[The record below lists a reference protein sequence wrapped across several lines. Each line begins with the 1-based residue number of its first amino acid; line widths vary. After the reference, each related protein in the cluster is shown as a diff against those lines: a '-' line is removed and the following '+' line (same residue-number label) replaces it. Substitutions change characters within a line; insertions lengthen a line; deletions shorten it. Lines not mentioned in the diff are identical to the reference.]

1 MLPCNTEFLDN
12 FFPLIYWPTN
22 FGSFLFLHC
31 FPSLLIKLALV
42 FKKISHRNTFSPF
55 LTEYFLYSYLFF
67 FTFFLYF
74 FPTFLPTCILI
85 FIKFVEGIANLKWL
99 TLEMKVYQIGSIHI
113 FFFFTTPLVRNIFCV
128 YDTFSTGINAQMK
141 LTKVETILPWLP
153 WIYTVFYFITF
164 FLYTSFNIYW
174 YP

>member
-113 FFFFTTPLVRNIFCV
+113 FFFFYHTLSKKYILCLWYIFHRHKCTNEANKSWNNSALATLNIYCV
-128 YDTFSTGINAQMK
+128 LFYYIFF
-141 LTKVETILPWLP
+141 V
-153 WIYTVFYFITF
+153 YFI
-164 FLYTSFNIYW
+164 
-174 YP
+174 